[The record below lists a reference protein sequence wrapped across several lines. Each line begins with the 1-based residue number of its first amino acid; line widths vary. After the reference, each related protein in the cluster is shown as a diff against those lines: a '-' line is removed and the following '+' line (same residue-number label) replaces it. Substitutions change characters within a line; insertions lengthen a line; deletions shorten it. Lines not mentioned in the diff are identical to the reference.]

1 MTTATSSA
9 TASLPVI
16 DIAALLKPGASD
28 AERALVADAIGHGS
42 VSIFGRGEIACAIRD
57 LLVAEGKTVG
67 ALHGRDSI
75 AAFLEEANTNL
86 SAHR

>member
-28 AERALVADAIGHGS
+28 AERALVADAIGRACREHGFFYIS
-42 VSIFGRGEIACAIRD
+42 QHGVPQ
-57 LLVAEGKTVG
+57 
-67 ALHGRDSI
+67 ALID
-75 AAFLEEANTNL
+75 
-86 SAHR
+86 